1 MHDWDATE
9 VPILADLT
17 IGGQPRKVVM
27 FANRNGFYYTLDRTN
42 GKIIVA
48 KPFVTTTWAKEIG
61 ADGRPVFCPGH
72 TPDEKGEITCPD
84 ITGGTN
90 FWPPTF
96 DPSTRTF
103 FVNAREACMTYYAWK
118 PEYKPGERFTGGAGQ
133 RVPSADMPVYGA
145 LRAIDPA
152 TGRAEVGV
160 PVPATLDFGAA
171 DDGVR
176 PDLQRRQR
184 GQPAGARLAQRQ
196 AALAIPDGREPAR
209 NVPDHVHGRRPPARA
224 RAGGN
229 DADGVGTAAV
239 ARMNRRSFLSSSSAA
254 GLLAAWGANCGSAA
268 SQQGATV
275 TTAPIQGDRI
285 LLKGG
290 CVLSLDPQV
299 GDFDTA
305 DVLIEGSRIAAVGP
319 NLSATATI
327 VDASNTI
334 VMPGFI
340 DTHRHMWQG
349 ALRNI
354 LPNGLLSDYVRDI
367 LGVRAVYAARGRPH
381 RRPRHG
387 ARRYQRR
394 GDDRARLVAH
404 RQQPRAHG
412 CRYRRSARVGRS
424 RGVRIRG
431 RRAGAA
437 NQYPQDIRRLRKQHF
452 ASADQLLTLAL
463 AGGMD
468 AKEWMVARDV
478 SAPISV
484 HAGGSLA
491 GLEKALGPDVT
502 YIHCTTFTD
511 AAWKLVAD
519 SGGHISIACPIEMEM
534 GHGVPP
540 IQQSLDHG
548 LRPSLSVDVETE
560 MPGDFFTQM
569 RSVFTLQRMLALNQ
583 PRPAARPQPQ
593 LLTARDVVEF
603 ATVAGARA
611 NHLERK
617 IGTLTPGKDADVI
630 VLRTDTINVMPF
642 NNAYGAVVL
651 AMDTSNVDT
660 VFIAGKAVKQGGRL
674 IGVDLDRI
682 RRDAEQSR
690 DFIVGKAGWK
700 KSRV

>member
-1 MHDWDATE
+1 
-9 VPILADLT
+9 
-17 IGGQPRKVVM
+17 
-27 FANRNGFYYTLDRTN
+27 
-42 GKIIVA
+42 
-48 KPFVTTTWAKEIG
+48 
-61 ADGRPVFCPGH
+61 
-72 TPDEKGEITCPD
+72 
-84 ITGGTN
+84 
-90 FWPPTF
+90 
-96 DPSTRTF
+96 
-103 FVNAREACMTYYAWK
+103 
-118 PEYKPGERFTGGAGQ
+118 
-133 RVPSADMPVYGA
+133 
-145 LRAIDPA
+145 
-152 TGRAEVGV
+152 
-160 PVPATLDFGAA
+160 
-171 DDGVR
+171 
-176 PDLQRRQR
+176 
-184 GQPAGARLAQRQ
+184 
-196 AALAIPDGREPAR
+196 
-209 NVPDHVHGRRPPARA
+209 
-224 RAGGN
+224 
-229 DADGVGTAAV
+229 
-239 ARMNRRSFLSSSSAA
+239 MNRRSFLSSSAA
-254 GLLAAWGANCGSAA
+254 GLLAAWGAHCGSAA

-327 VDASNTI
+327 IDASNTI

-354 LPNGLLSDYVRDI
+354 LPNGLLSDYVREI
-367 LGVRAVYAARGRPH
+367 LGVRGLMRPEDVRIGDLVTALGAINAGVTTVLDWSHIGNSPEHTDAAIDGLRASGIRAVYGFGG
-381 RRPRHG
+381 G
-387 ARRYQRR
+387 A
-394 GDDRARLVAH
+394 
-404 RQQPRAHG
+404 P
-412 CRYRRSARVGRS
+412 
-424 RGVRIRG
+424 
-431 RRAGAA
+431 GAA

-468 AKEWMVARDV
+468 AKEWSVAREV
-478 SAPISV
+478 NAPISV

-511 AAWKLVAD
+511 GAWKLVAD

-583 PRPAARPQPQ
+583 PRPAAKPQPQ

-617 IGTLTPGKDADVI
+617 VGTLTPGKDADVI
-630 VLRTDTINVMPF
+630 MLRTDTINVMPF
-642 NNAYGAVVL
+642 NNAYGAAVL

-660 VFIAGKAVKQGGRL
+660 VFIAGKAMKQGGRL
-674 IGVDLDRI
+674 VGVDLDRI